1 MIRFLSFFVALAA
14 FAATPPP
21 DCQSK
26 TSAVTCSNSGRV
38 NPRYSILMTLKKSTP
53 VKELW
58 VVWGLNK
65 STGAYASAEIYP
77 ANDWEQ
83 RGDYLV
89 IHPDRGQ
96 KDPSLWQKD
105 AHFHGEDEQFRAVQ

>member
-1 MIRFLSFFVALAA
+1 MKRFLLFLLSIEFVVAA
-14 FAATPPP
+14 AP

-26 TSAVTCSNSGRV
+26 TATVTCSNSGRV
-38 NPRYSILMTLKKSTP
+38 NAHFSILMTLKKSTP

-65 STGAYASAEIYP
+65 ATGVYSGAELYP
-77 ANDWEQ
+77 NADWEQ

-96 KDPSLWQKD
+96 KDPSLWKKD